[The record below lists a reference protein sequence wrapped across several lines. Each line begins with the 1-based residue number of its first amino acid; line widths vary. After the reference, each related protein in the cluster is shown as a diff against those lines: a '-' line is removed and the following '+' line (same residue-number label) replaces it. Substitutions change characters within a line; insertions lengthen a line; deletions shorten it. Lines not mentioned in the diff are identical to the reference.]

1 MFCGKP
7 SFHFNSYFHSAA
19 DGDGDGDIDIL
30 ANGPVFFENNG
41 EGTFTEK
48 VIWEDYLKKFNKR
61 GENKLSIWRQKVID
75 NYIVDFYVPSIK
87 LVIEIDW
94 EIHNTKVE
102 YDKERTQILEWYWL
116 TEVRFTNDEINNNF
130 ITVCETLDNLLITK

>member
-1 MFCGKP
+1 MGTGLWDEEYLKTRWL
-7 SFHFNSYFHSAA
+7 
-19 DGDGDGDIDIL
+19 IL
-30 ANGPVFFENNG
+30 GGRYLPYNPKLKDRAKEMRKNA
-41 EGTFTEK
+41 TFTEK
-48 VIWEDYLKKFNKR
+48 VIWEDYLRKFNKR
-61 GENKLSIWRQKVID
+61 GENKLSILRQKVID